1 MTTLHEHL
9 DDLDPTPAVRALA
22 TDLAGWTT
30 VESDRQAQYVSLR
43 PSTESAVA
51 VYLHRTWVS
60 IALPPERAP
69 QVVGDVPGAT
79 PDRKTPATTYL
90 HVDAG
95 SLDDRYDVILSASRE
110 AMDWRAHGPRSSVG
124 TGAAK
129 KGEQAPEICSTC
141 WMQLLPSGACAD
153 CG

>member
-1 MTTLHEHL
+1 MTTLPEHL
-9 DDLDPTPAVRALA
+9 DDLDPTPEVRALA

-60 IALPPERAP
+60 IALPPERAL
-69 QVVGDVPGAT
+69 QVASDVPGAT
-79 PDRKTPATTYL
+79 LDKKTPATTYL
-90 HVDAG
+90 HVDAD
-95 SLDDRYDVILSASRE
+95 SLGIRYAVVLGIAKE
-110 AMDWRAHGPRSSVG
+110 AMSWRATGPRSSVG

-129 KGEQAPEICSTC
+129 KDEQASKICPRC
-141 WMQLLPSGACAD
+141 RMELLPSGACGA
-153 CG
+153 CW